1 MNNKPETKPEPET
14 AMPEHLTENTIE
26 TVDKGEV
33 NLVANGGSNHVHTVD
48 VVSTAET
55 NNSVNTVQYSTST
68 VKEETIVT
76 NGATVKIHTS
86 EVVVELNTEKS
97 NEEINSIEESNK
109 DLAVTDVSNDKVA
122 LIPNDESDVDEDFDA
137 IEQIV
142 QATFQDAN
150 SIARHHKEMEEINK
164 S

>member
-1 MNNKPETKPEPET
+1 MNNKPKTKSELET

-48 VVSTAET
+48 VVSSGEV
-55 NNSVNTVQYSTST
+55 NNSVNTVKYST
-68 VKEETIVT
+68 VKEETMVT

-122 LIPNDESDVDEDFDA
+122 LIPNDESNVDEDFDA